1 MSDSNLSNKQII
13 ERWLQD
19 YARSSRYTYTYSYEF
34 LMETLGGKALVD
46 LTVEDIQKTQAEIY
60 KSSQEL
66 QQLEPKKAFSLLRLR
81 SIGIRSLLKFLY
93 DDDIHDEDL
102 SGLITVEHPR
112 GKKEERADRQVI
124 FQLVEMMALTG
135 LSRKQQVLFWLVAFV
150 RLPIDRIME
159 LTWSDFDMAENIIRL
174 TGKNNE
180 VTQVTIASKIWV
192 QLLELKPPGGYLFDS
207 VFEYD
212 DRRAIDKA
220 LKAIGLKSGVKSLGK
235 RNPKLIL
242 VPVYSLFS

>member
-1 MSDSNLSNKQII
+1 MLF
-13 ERWLQD
+13 
-19 YARSSRYTYTYSYEF
+19 RS
-34 LMETLGGKALVD
+34 G
-46 LTVEDIQKTQAEIY
+46 
-60 KSSQEL
+60 
-66 QQLEPKKAFSLLRLR
+66 
-81 SIGIRSLLKFLY
+81 
-93 DDDIHDEDL
+93 
-102 SGLITVEHPR
+102 
-112 GKKEERADRQVI
+112 ERADRQVS

-135 LSRKQQVLFWLVAFV
+135 LSMRQQVLFWLVAFV

-174 TGKNNE
+174 TGKDNE

-192 QLLELKPPGGYLFDS
+192 QLLELKPIGGYLFDS

-220 LKAIGLKSGVKSLGK
+220 LKAIGLESGVKSLSK
-235 RNPKLIL
+235 RNPQLIL